1 MGHLERTATNKKE
14 TNNDG
19 ARSVPGGKKGLCRE
33 IFSLQGP
40 RPLQGNIFFSAKDI
54 PFVENVFFSAKGAK
68 IGGDVFFRN
77 FFPIG

>member
-1 MGHLERTATNKKE
+1 MAGESLGHLEKTATKKKEE

-40 RPLQGNIFFSAKDI
+40 RPLQRIFFLQRTL
-54 PFVENVFFSAKGAK
+54 PL
-68 IGGDVFFRN
+68 
-77 FFPIG
+77 